1 MDRVPVQSNSLA
13 SIGYDAASSELEV
26 EFTSGRIYVYA
37 GVPEGTHAWLMR
49 SPGKGGL
56 FNRMI
61 RDQYPFRDV
70 TPGPCSDASL
80 LDDLRRSLEPTK
92 PR

>member
-1 MDRVPVQSNSLA
+1 MERVPVQSTSLV
-13 SIGYDAASSELEV
+13 SIGYDAASAELEV
-26 EFTSGRIYVYA
+26 EFSSGRIYVYT
-37 GVPEGTHAWLMR
+37 GVPESAHAWLMR

-61 RDQYPFRDV
+61 RDAYPFRDV
-70 TPGPCSDASL
+70 TPGPCSNESL
-80 LDDLRRSLEPTK
+80 VDDLRRSLEPK